1 MAVRGGCPQGWRV
14 EAEEFI
20 SVNVYSV
27 ALLSSP
33 RGHSDAHWPFTGKRF
48 TFSGVQVEVLTRDV
62 PAVMPPDSANPKRR
76 ITGGNHQRN
85 VMLKRDITPLTCR
98 PDFSFTLTLTFRE
111 KFSDRI
117 LSRVIIF
124 ILPRTPSRG
133 NQGWHLHPPARA
145 GRERGLARING
156 ATSAVIGASTQF
168 SRCRIVGLADSTS
181 RM

>member
-33 RGHSDAHWPFTGKRF
+33 RGHSDAHWPFTGERF
-48 TFSGVQVEVLTRDV
+48 TFSGVQVEALTRGAEV
-62 PAVMPPDSANPKRR
+62 VMPLDSTNLKRR

-85 VMLKRDITPLTCR
+85 VMLKRDITPLPCR
-98 PDFSFTLTLTFRE
+98 PVFSFTLTLTFRE
-111 KFSDRI
+111 KFSDQI

-124 ILPRTPSRG
+124 VFPRTPPRG
-133 NQGWHLHPPARA
+133 NHGSPLHPPREGGARTRL
-145 GRERGLARING
+145 GQDKRSYECCNWGLDAI
-156 ATSAVIGASTQF
+156 
-168 SRCRIVGLADSTS
+168 
-181 RM
+181 